1 MKWLYVLLGILTG
14 IALAFFALMYAASEL
29 GGEVVVLHRP
39 AEDGSIDRVRVWIV
53 EDTSGTW
60 IEHGGADAPWVA
72 RLASDPTVTVERGGV
87 PRQYHASPDP
97 ESCALYHRLRQD
109 RYGIAARIVA
119 MGTVDA
125 AACTDVPVRLRAMAG
140 LD

>member
-1 MKWLYVLLGILTG
+1 MKWLCILLGIPTG

-60 IEHGGADAPWVA
+60 IEHGGPDAPWVA
-72 RLASDPTVTVERGGV
+72 RLARDPTVTIERGGV
-87 PRQYHASPDP
+87 PRQYRASPDP
-97 ESCALYHRLRQD
+97 KSCAHYHGLRQD
-109 RYGIAARIVA
+109 RYGIAAQIVA
-119 MGTVDA
+119 LGTVDA
-125 AACTDVPVRLRAMAG
+125 VTCIDVPVRLQAMTG
-140 LD
+140 PS